1 MIKKQAVNESWIIA
15 PDLPNAR
22 FIVFYPES
30 RAINSS
36 GGGGGGGGG
45 EGSKSLFYF
54 TDRSP
59 PKPCDGT
66 REEQKQK
73 EEEEEEEEEE
83 GGSRR
88 VLNLKVK
95 PPPLLPNPRAEK
107 SRLPPG
113 SLEPFNRFK
122 WGEEASL
129 SSLPPPS
136 LFPSACFKIRR
147 GGFNDSPTLRWHWIL
162 SRSTSFSSP
171 QNLPTPLSDLGRR
184 RQRTIRF
191 QNFFPLRFR
200 HFVLSNVINGT
211 TLLSCCCCCKIKR
224 GGLIFE
230 YYFILTIFSIC
241 IKLLRMLSKN
251 LWRFIK
257 FVVVVAKLK
266 GEN

>member
-1 MIKKQAVNESWIIA
+1 M
-15 PDLPNAR
+15 
-22 FIVFYPES
+22 
-30 RAINSS
+30 
-36 GGGGGGGGG
+36 
-45 EGSKSLFYF
+45 
-54 TDRSP
+54 
-59 PKPCDGT
+59 
-66 REEQKQK
+66 
-73 EEEEEEEEEE
+73 
-83 GGSRR
+83 
-88 VLNLKVK
+88 
-95 PPPLLPNPRAEK
+95 PNPRAEK

-224 GGLIFE
+224 GGLMFE
-230 YYFILTIFSIC
+230 YYFILTIFVYIYIYIYIYIYKIVAHVVKESLTFYQIC
-241 IKLLRMLSKN
+241 CCCCKIKR
-251 LWRFIK
+251 
-257 FVVVVAKLK
+257 
-266 GEN
+266 GELMFEY

>member
-1 MIKKQAVNESWIIA
+1 M
-15 PDLPNAR
+15 
-22 FIVFYPES
+22 
-30 RAINSS
+30 
-36 GGGGGGGGG
+36 
-45 EGSKSLFYF
+45 
-54 TDRSP
+54 
-59 PKPCDGT
+59 
-66 REEQKQK
+66 
-73 EEEEEEEEEE
+73 EEE

-171 QNLPTPLSDLGRR
+171 QNLPTPPSRSRKEEAEDDSISEFLSSP
-184 RQRTIRF
+184 
-191 QNFFPLRFR
+191 FPSF
-200 HFVLSNVINGT
+200 
-211 TLLSCCCCCKIKR
+211 
-224 GGLIFE
+224 
-230 YYFILTIFSIC
+230 
-241 IKLLRMLSKN
+241 
-251 LWRFIK
+251 RFIK
-257 FVVVVAKLK
+257 CDKWNHSSFLLLLLQ
-266 GEN
+266 N